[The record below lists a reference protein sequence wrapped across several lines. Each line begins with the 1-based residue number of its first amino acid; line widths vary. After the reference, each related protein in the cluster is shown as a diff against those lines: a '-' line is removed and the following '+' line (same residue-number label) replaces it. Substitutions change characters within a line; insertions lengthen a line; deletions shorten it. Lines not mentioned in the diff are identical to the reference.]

1 MNPRVLVVNA
11 VKSETDNIN
20 DLLKPAGY
28 TTRILDTLEAVEET
42 LKTDDWIAVLLDLDS
57 FEVSNRTIRQ
67 MTLKFPEVCFLCTSW
82 KPFHPELQD
91 AICYHI
97 YACIQKPIDPDE
109 LLYWLKS
116 IRNNQTTDPK
126 DAQAPRR
133 RDRNQST

>member
-1 MNPRVLVVNA
+1 MKPAVLVVNA
-11 VKSETDNIN
+11 VKNETDNIN

-28 TTRILDTLEAVEET
+28 TTRILDTIEALEKA
-42 LKTDDWIAVLLDLDS
+42 LKTNDWTAVLLDLDS
-57 FEVSNRTIRQ
+57 FEVSNRTIRR

-116 IRNNQTTDPK
+116 IRHNQITDPK
-126 DAQAPRR
+126 DAQGP
-133 RDRNQST
+133 

>member
-1 MNPRVLVVNA
+1 MKPRVLVVNA
-11 VKSETDNIN
+11 VKNETDNIN
-20 DLLKPAGY
+20 DLLIPAGY
-28 TTRILDTLEAVEET
+28 TTRIMDTLEAVEET

-57 FEVSNRTIRQ
+57 IEVSNRTVRQ

-116 IRNNQTTDPK
+116 IRYNQITEPK
-126 DAQAPRR
+126 DARR
-133 RDRNQST
+133 P

>member
-1 MNPRVLVVNA
+1 MKPKVLVVNA
-11 VKSETDNIN
+11 VNKEADSIS

-28 TTRILDTLEAVEET
+28 MPRIVDNLEAVEAD
-42 LKTDDWIAVLLDLDS
+42 LKTSGCMAVLLDLDS
-57 FEVSNRTIRQ
+57 LEVSNRTVRQ
-67 MTLKFPEVCFLCTSW
+67 MTLAFPEVCFLATSW

-116 IRNNQTTDPK
+116 IRHNQTTDPK
-126 DAQAPRR
+126 DALAP
-133 RDRNQST
+133 